1 MKNLLMKRLE
11 AQFYRYTEQY
21 DANILALLKE
31 KQIPIQLNIMEEIL
45 YEAKRRG
52 VF

>member
-1 MKNLLMKRLE
+1 MKNELMRRLE
-11 AQFYRYTEQY
+11 TQFYRYTEQY
-21 DANILALLKE
+21 DANILALFRE
-31 KQIPIQLNIMEEIL
+31 KDVDVDEELIQEIL